1 MRILL
6 VKVISWYEVDLLI
19 RLFREVQL
27 GDEGCLLL
35 HILYEALLLL
45 LLLRITLHENVI
57 SLCDVRWHNRGR
69 PWR

>member
-27 GDEGCLLL
+27 GNKGCLLL

-45 LLLRITLHENVI
+45 LLLSITLNENVI
-57 SLCDVRWHNRGR
+57 SLGDVSWHN
-69 PWR
+69 

>member
-19 RLFREVQL
+19 WLFREVQL
-27 GDEGCLLL
+27 GNESCLLL
-35 HILYEALLLL
+35 HILNEALLLL

-57 SLCDVRWHNRGR
+57 SLGDVSWHN
-69 PWR
+69 